1 MKKSPNSHVQTI
13 QRDSKESQMQ
23 CILLITGNMNF
34 LQLRMS
40 SLLSLSS
47 LEILYLTPCHM
58 SLMDCRTVRGGG
70 RGLQKKEAL
79 RRGLF

>member
-1 MKKSPNSHVQTI
+1 MGS
-13 QRDSKESQMQ
+13 
-23 CILLITGNMNF
+23 MNL

-47 LEILYLTPCHM
+47 LERLYLTPCRV
-58 SLMDCRTVRGGG
+58 SLMDCRTVPRGG

-79 RRGLF
+79 RRGFYFKFETDCAEMAPSF